1 MIWWKLLPP
10 FSGQKMQAV
19 DKYNL
24 LNVKHIKIEAKI
36 CQEYSYGLNWSTINY
51 LFWQA

>member
-1 MIWWKLLPP
+1 
-10 FSGQKMQAV
+10 MQTV

-24 LNVKHIKIEAKI
+24 LHVKHIKIEVKI
-36 CQEYSYGLNWSTINY
+36 CQKYKYVLNLPTINY